1 MDNRQGD
8 STAHGQREESDFSN
22 PLAVRKSS
30 REESRKQ
37 YVCNY
42 DNCNKSFTRSDHLQR
57 HRLNHGTGKA
67 CPRCSVHFNR
77 PDLLER
83 HLARHRQKD
92 EEAGGYGLGVVE
104 TRKRMWR
111 DADGNIVAKRPT
123 LPCNNPA
130 ATSQPHIANSEN
142 EHQTDSN
149 DPPAAAQQDMTSFEN
164 EQRTGSDDY
173 AGMAQNQEP
182 PLTPRSMRSYSI
194 GNDQHQTSTR
204 GAISEDQWALDV
216 AANCSG
222 DDPEMCDFLTNSS
235 WGAHQPQ
242 SLSDIAP
249 NPFDDMF
256 NPDTASSF
264 NMPFTT
270 MNNYNWLFDGSVLE
284 ADMQMHAVTG
294 PIQNQIYQP
303 TSSSLFYAR
312 NANNNFNSTQSNGP
326 MEQDMM
332 PGTSS
337 CTPTQI
343 GFSDQSQAVRMQITS
358 DRPSQRSNSAT
369 ETSTTASSS
378 KHSRGDES
386 SPGNFSNQHSP
397 RSDSQSSISQ
407 NESPVR
413 QETISRPESTI
424 LDPFPT
430 FSPNSRKM
438 LPLIDEVTRTRVLD
452 FIIQANP
459 KTPEGTSISRGNS
472 LLSLSAMQKYCDLFF
487 SRFNVTYPLLHQ
499 PTFEPSRVE
508 ALLMVSVLLLG
519 ATYGDKAEH
528 RLAVCIHDVLRS
540 QIFSNAAFQAQPE
553 LWVLQTI
560 LLVECFGKS
569 RAGQTQHDMA
579 HLFHGLL
586 INLIRRSDCQ
596 VVCHPRYERTKD
608 LESNWRF
615 FVDVEQRKRLAY
627 LCFLWDTQHAVL
639 FSQSLCMSAFELRS
653 SLPCNP
659 ASWEAECA
667 EDWHRSFSKETETW
681 FLSVLKLYVN
691 PGSGTLPPHLNDL
704 SRLLMLHGLMS
715 LSWDM
720 KRRDQ
725 TALGFV
731 GSSAQEKQN
740 RLAESY
746 DAWKTDFDTYCMS
759 MALSLK
765 DNTAAKRDF
774 TRFST
779 ASVAIYHAAHI
790 ILNVEIIDLQIYAG
804 ATHIIGRPV
813 TSGDYDRSRSIVKN
827 WARKDGS
834 QAAAKAAWHAAHL
847 LRDGIMNLDS
857 WDVNEVFHY
866 PWCLYL
872 STLTCWAFH
881 FASKDDHDSGTYR
894 SRDVI
899 RHDGAG
905 KNSQAE
911 MSALVSGM
919 TSVAPDG
926 LWKSVGKFSTSGLT
940 TTIARHLST
949 IRWAVV
955 HEGLKIL
962 KGLVTQEE
970 H

>member
-8 STAHGQREESDFSN
+8 STAHGQREGLDISN
-22 PLAVRKSS
+22 PLAVQKSS
-30 REESRKQ
+30 RETRKQ
-37 YVCNY
+37 YVCTY
-42 DNCNKSFTRSDHLQR
+42 ENCNKSFTRSDHLQR

-111 DADGNIVAKRPT
+111 DADGNIVTKRPT
-123 LPCNNPA
+123 LPNNNPA
-130 ATSQPHIANSEN
+130 ATSQQNIANSEI

-149 DPPAAAQQDMTSFEN
+149 DAPAASQRDKARSEN
-164 EQRTGSDDY
+164 EHQTGSDNYVD
-173 AGMAQNQEP
+173 MVQNQEP
-182 PLTPRSMRSYSI
+182 PLTPRSMGSYSS

-204 GAISEDQWALDV
+204 GFISEDQWALDV
-216 AANCSG
+216 AANCNG

-235 WGAHQPQ
+235 WGAQQPQ
-242 SLSDIAP
+242 SFSDIAP

-270 MNNYNWLFDGSVLE
+270 MNNYNWLFDGSGLE
-284 ADMQMHAVTG
+284 ADMQIHAVTG
-294 PIQNQIYQP
+294 PIQNQTYQP
-303 TSSSLFYAR
+303 TSSNLFYAR
-312 NANNNFNSTQSNGP
+312 NASSNFNSSQPNGP
-326 MEQDMM
+326 MVVQDMM
-332 PGTSS
+332 PDISY
-337 CTPTQI
+337 CTPTQM
-343 GFSDQSQAVRMQITS
+343 GSFSDQSQAVRVQIAS
-358 DRPSQRSNSAT
+358 DRPSQRSNSAI
-369 ETSTTASSS
+369 ETSTTASSC
-378 KHSRGDES
+378 KHSRVDES
-386 SPGNFSNQHSP
+386 SPGNFSNQQSP
-397 RSDSQSSISQ
+397 RSDSQSSVSDH
-407 NESPVR
+407 EPLVR
-413 QETISRPESTI
+413 QEIITHSDTTI
-424 LDPFPT
+424 LGPFPT
-430 FSPNSRKM
+430 SSPNSRKT
-438 LPLIDEVTRTRVLD
+438 LPLIDEVTRNRVLD

-459 KTPEGTSISRGNS
+459 KTPEGTPISRGNS

-487 SRFNVTYPLLHQ
+487 SKFNVTYPLLHQ

-508 ALLMVSVLLLG
+508 TLLMVSVLLLG

-586 INLIRRSDCQ
+586 I
-596 VVCHPRYERTKD
+596 K
-608 LESNWRF
+608 
-615 FVDVEQRKRLAY
+615 LAY

-659 ASWEAECA
+659 TSWEAECA
-667 EDWHRSFSKETETW
+667 EDWHKSYSRETETW

-715 LSWDM
+715 LSWDL

-731 GSSAQEKQN
+731 GTSAQEKQN

-746 DAWKTDFDTYCMS
+746 DAWKADFDTYCMS

-804 ATHIIGRPV
+804 ARHIIGRPV
-813 TSGDYDRSRSIVKN
+813 TSGDYDRSRSIVKD
-827 WARKDGS
+827 WARKDES

-847 LRDGIMNLDS
+847 LRDGIMNLGNC
-857 WDVNEVFHY
+857 WDVNEFVY
-866 PWCLYL
+866 PWLLYL
-872 STLTCWAFH
+872 STLTCWAF
-881 FASKDDHDSGTYR
+881 FAAKDDHGSGNYR
-894 SRDVI
+894 SRDAV
-899 RHDGAG
+899 RHAGAG
-905 KNSQAE
+905 ANSQAE

-926 LWKSVGKFSTSGLT
+926 LWKTVGKFSTGGLT
-940 TTIARHLST
+940 ATIARHLST

-962 KGLVTQEE
+962 RGLVAEDE